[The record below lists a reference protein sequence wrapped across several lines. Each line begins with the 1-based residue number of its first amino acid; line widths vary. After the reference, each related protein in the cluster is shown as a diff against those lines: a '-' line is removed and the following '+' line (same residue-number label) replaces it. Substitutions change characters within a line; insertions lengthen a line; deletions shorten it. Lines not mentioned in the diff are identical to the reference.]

1 MIVTVYTVPKFSI
14 VAKLGMLKLC
24 ITVHLCLMNTTY
36 NILPVDYL
44 HLMNVQY
51 SLLFLLISKHTTDS
65 IALFKNNVKHTQ

>member
-1 MIVTVYTVPKFSI
+1 
-14 VAKLGMLKLC
+14 MLKLC

-36 NILPVDYL
+36 NILPEKPVDYL

-51 SLLFLLISKHTTDS
+51 SLLFLLISKHATDS